1 MVLLRTEHDRRGD
14 HRIYNALIKIC
25 MKLGDADMA
34 FGLIQL
40 MGQSST
46 VQITTGS
53 VDILLKVCDTVG
65 NKSHVQE
72 AVDLFS
78 RLQVERGM
86 KADRMLID
94 TMLQTCFSKQVYT
107 NILTLTRVA
116 IRIGMYKP
124 FPLGTAGSMCMWDL
138 HNTIEMD
145 ACFLLAEAFDRAA
158 VHASQG
164 VVRDVVIVTG
174 KGLGSKNAP
183 VLRYALT
190 SDSNSSAD
198 PGWTVETSMA
208 SYEVHMDID
217 DESVPP
223 VYSNEPV
230 TTESRVAGTQFAI
243 ELPLEGSESNLKGSL
258 GFVLSGDGSD
268 HGPMVSGELH
278 AFYPAGNDLLDG
290 PEGPSSSWWRQLPP
304 HPGYSRWA
312 PGSFVMRGTARTY
325 FMGGYDRALRNLYSD
340 LWMIDLSGLFLSLD
354 EEQGDVEREIQEE
367 TSTGDI
373 GAGADIKDVES
384 PSASAS
390 PSMPTSSSARF
401 GIFMATTSVVVVSAV
416 LHFSL

>member
-78 RLQVERGM
+78 RLQIERGM

-107 NILTLTRVA
+107 NSLTLTREA

-124 FPLGTAGSMCMWDL
+124 FPLGTTGSMCIWDL

-158 VHASQG
+158 LHASQG
-164 VVRDVVIVTG
+164 VVRDVVIITG
-174 KGLGSKNAP
+174 KGLGSKNNTP
-183 VLRYALT
+183 VLRRKI
-190 SDSNSSAD
+190 
-198 PGWTVETSMA
+198 P
-208 SYEVHMDID
+208 
-217 DESVPP
+217 
-223 VYSNEPV
+223 
-230 TTESRVAGTQFAI
+230 
-243 ELPLEGSESNLKGSL
+243 
-258 GFVLSGDGSD
+258 
-268 HGPMVSGELH
+268 
-278 AFYPAGNDLLDG
+278 
-290 PEGPSSSWWRQLPP
+290 
-304 HPGYSRWA
+304 
-312 PGSFVMRGTARTY
+312 
-325 FMGGYDRALRNLYSD
+325 
-340 LWMIDLSGLFLSLD
+340 LFLSDTLGLKVTRLKD
-354 EEQGDVEREIQEE
+354 NEGRLLVTGNSLQEWASGTKYRQFRMLFGQNSTEAKPKPSPSTCFPVITAKVERPE
-367 TSTGDI
+367 T
-373 GAGADIKDVES
+373 KDEKQRRRLLAWRRKYTEMQQS
-384 PSASAS
+384 GK
-390 PSMPTSSSARF
+390 MW
-401 GIFMATTSVVVVSAV
+401 
-416 LHFSL
+416 L